1 MQINENLKERIQHI
15 ANLPTLPQVA
25 TRLIQIIN
33 DPLTSSSDI
42 AFIVGQD
49 IALSSKILRLANSA
63 FYGIPRTITNIN
75 HAVVILGL
83 KVINTMVLSLTV
95 FDMFPESRKTAALF
109 DRKAFWLHSLSCGL
123 ICKILTAKIKKF
135 IMFDPEEAFCAGL
148 LNDIGK
154 VVMEQ
159 YLHEDFHK
167 SLELARKQK
176 ICLYKAEEEIFG
188 FNHTQVSEWLTSG
201 WSLPS
206 EIQLPLVY
214 HHQLIND
221 PQHQDIINLIH
232 LADWLCYQCGMAID
246 KNYSSPELDYTSIS
260 QLMLTDEDIE
270 ETKKIFPEE
279 IEKIS
284 IFFDIASG
292 KN

>member
-1 MQINENLKERIQHI
+1 MQINENLKEKIQHV

-109 DRKAFWLHSLSCGL
+109 NRKAFWLHSLSCGL
-123 ICKILTAKIKKF
+123 ICKILTARIKKF

-148 LNDIGK
+148 LHDIGK

-159 YLHEDFHK
+159 YMHEDFHK

-176 ICLYKAEEEIFG
+176 ISLYKAEEEIFG
-188 FNHTQVSEWLTSG
+188 FDHTQVSEWLTSK
-201 WSLPS
+201 WSLPT

-214 HHQLIND
+214 HHHLIND
-221 PQHQDIINLIH
+221 PQHQDIISLIH

-246 KNYSSPELDYTSIS
+246 KNYTPPELDNTSIS
-260 QLMLTDEDIE
+260 LLMLTDEDIQ
-270 ETKKIFPEE
+270 ETIKRFPEE
-279 IEKIS
+279 VEKIS

-292 KN
+292 KS

>member
-1 MQINENLKERIQHI
+1 
-15 ANLPTLPQVA
+15 
-25 TRLIQIIN
+25 
-33 DPLTSSSDI
+33 
-42 AFIVGQD
+42 
-49 IALSSKILRLANSA
+49 
-63 FYGIPRTITNIN
+63 
-75 HAVVILGL
+75 
-83 KVINTMVLSLTV
+83 
-95 FDMFPESRKTAALF
+95 
-109 DRKAFWLHSLSCGL
+109 
-123 ICKILTAKIKKF
+123 
-135 IMFDPEEAFCAGL
+135 MFDPEEAFCAGL
-148 LNDIGK
+148 LHDIGK